1 MSTSI
6 GTIQQEINDL
16 KSLRK
21 WLIILFILFAVI
33 PIPVCGV
40 IFYEVEKHKSC
51 VVRSQVDGI
60 AFCFEVATG
69 ADITNIVPVT
79 SLGKAMVSIVAL
91 MNLVF
96 FGFISAIIT
105 CSVEIYIKQKSLPR
119 LQTMER

>member
-1 MSTSI
+1 MSTTI
-6 GTIQQEINDL
+6 GNVRQEINDL
-16 KSLRK
+16 KGLRK
-21 WLIILFILFAVI
+21 LLVILFIIFAAT

-40 IFYEVEKHKSC
+40 IFYEVEKHKNC
-51 VVRSQVDGI
+51 VVKSQLDGI

-69 ADITNIVPVT
+69 ADITRIVPVT
-79 SLGKAMVSIVAL
+79 DLGKAIVSIVAL
-91 MNLVF
+91 MDLVF